1 MAKKEID
8 TSHLNAQQFRE
19 LVQVQKDVFYFS
31 TFAYVV
37 HPVRGKTRF
46 LLYPYQ
52 KSVLYCFLKHRFNI
66 ILKFRQAGIT
76 ELISLYCLWLTMYH
90 PNKKVNI
97 ISIKDSVAK
106 KVLKKIKYMYKNL
119 PEHLK
124 VPIVNGRIGELGT
137 ACITGDTMILGTKT
151 DFPIQ
156 SIAPSE
162 KGYLDVSGLNIR
174 VLTENGTFERIMKT
188 FNKGKLKTYT
198 IVNDRGL
205 TLRCTPKHKLL
216 TTKGWKT
223 VGEILKNNLTVV
235 FKDTKELVNLAPPKV
250 EKPVT
255 EEIRETNIPGYWVSN
270 LGRVFTTKTKKGKGH
285 GRDGINPYGTELR
298 VMVTMVNR
306 HERVKLTYKGSRQ
319 VYSVHRLVWEA
330 FKGPIPEGMIIDH
343 INGNGCCNWIT
354 NLQVITYSENTRR
367 AFTMNRVLKQ
377 SVRQT
382 ETLSYKQIG
391 RVKELL
397 KRDKYLNREIA
408 KRVSG
413 GDKDLLDPKKVSRIS
428 RGKNCSDIYISK
440 ITKVDTTL
448 ETIYDMEVENY
459 HSYITTNGYIN
470 HNSTIE
476 FINGSFIESIPTSE
490 EAGRSESL
498 TLLVIDEAAI
508 VRWAS
513 QIWSASFPT
522 LSTGGSAIL
531 NSCIT
536 GNTKII
542 TDKGLIK
549 VKNLCPKT
557 FGAVDLSFVSNLRVL
572 THKGEWKRI
581 VASVNKGKLETWKIQ
596 SEYGTIL
603 KCTPNHKLY
612 TLKGWMSVK
621 DIIENDEKVILYKTG
636 LSELIDPPKI
646 MWPEKEEWKSVKG
659 YPNYQVSNRGELKYL
674 RGGKWHNKN
683 LRPNKL
689 GYVRV
694 TLHKNNSSR
703 HFRMADLVISH
714 FTNLKV
720 GKDQVIDHIDCVPYH
735 NWVTNLRVIS
745 RKENTKRANLYSY
758 GLKLGTRVG
767 KGFTDLDSIATV
779 LNGTETGELEKLGTL
794 EFIKNNPTIF
804 GSMSIESSRSYI
816 AKVRRGD
823 KGHQV
828 KLSKLKVLR
837 KFKATIYDIT
847 VEDHHSYITYNF
859 SKTRKGPQ
867 EEYNFINKNTP
878 YGISGFYHSKWV
890 EAITDSDSPF
900 HPIRLYW
907 KMHPERDQK
916 WYDTMSKALG
926 PRRTAQEIDGD
937 FLSSGSTVF
946 DLTDIKAIEDTLS
959 EYPVIETR
967 FNGQLRIMDKPK
979 QGVRYFIGADV
990 ATGRSND
997 YSAFTLG
1004 DSNGEEAAVFKG
1016 RIPVEKYAKI
1026 LGNLGKEFNWAT
1038 IAPETNDIGLA
1049 VTTLLQTEGYPQLY
1063 YHKKLLKK
1071 KGKSRPEVEQYPG
1084 WITTSKNRSLIID
1097 GLEEDIR
1104 KDNITI
1110 KDPFFVQ
1117 EAYTFIYDSIGRP
1130 VAMGKHNRNNQT
1142 SDIDMDE
1149 ETYSDD
1155 SIFGKAIYNHV
1166 RKNYKPS
1173 LIIQPK

>member
-124 VPIVNGRIGELGT
+124 VPIVNGRMGELGT
-137 ACITGDTMILGTKT
+137 A
-151 DFPIQ
+151 
-156 SIAPSE
+156 SS
-162 KGYLDVSGLNIR
+162 
-174 VLTENGTFERIMKT
+174 
-188 FNKGKLKTYT
+188 
-198 IVNDRGL
+198 
-205 TLRCTPKHKLL
+205 
-216 TTKGWKT
+216 
-223 VGEILKNNLTVV
+223 
-235 FKDTKELVNLAPPKV
+235 
-250 EKPVT
+250 
-255 EEIRETNIPGYWVSN
+255 
-270 LGRVFTTKTKKGKGH
+270 
-285 GRDGINPYGTELR
+285 
-298 VMVTMVNR
+298 
-306 HERVKLTYKGSRQ
+306 
-319 VYSVHRLVWEA
+319 
-330 FKGPIPEGMIIDH
+330 
-343 INGNGCCNWIT
+343 
-354 NLQVITYSENTRR
+354 
-367 AFTMNRVLKQ
+367 
-377 SVRQT
+377 
-382 ETLSYKQIG
+382 
-391 RVKELL
+391 
-397 KRDKYLNREIA
+397 
-408 KRVSG
+408 
-413 GDKDLLDPKKVSRIS
+413 
-428 RGKNCSDIYISK
+428 
-440 ITKVDTTL
+440 
-448 ETIYDMEVENY
+448 
-459 HSYITTNGYIN
+459 
-470 HNSTIE
+470 IE

-498 TLLVIDEAAI
+498 SLLVIDEAAI

-720 GKDQVIDHIDCVPYH
+720 GKDQVIDHIDCVPHH

-779 LNGTETGELEKLGTL
+779 LNGAETGELEKLGTL
-794 EFIKNNPTIF
+794 EFIKNNPTVF
-804 GSMSIESSRSYI
+804 GSMSMESSRSYI
-816 AKVRRGD
+816 AKIRRGE

-847 VEDHHSYITYNF
+847 VEDHHSYVTYNF

-979 QGVRYFIGADV
+979 QDVRYFIGADV